1 MRKTMFIRTSRKIG
15 PGEPARRTRSPRA
28 GFTLI
33 ELIVAVTLT
42 AMICSVLYAVIH
54 STMTTHARLTGYN
67 EAALVADRI
76 ADMVA
81 RDLKSAYV
89 ADYAGDDVF
98 TAESQ
103 QDLGLESDRVTL
115 ITCGPAWMPT
125 LQDDTPGIEGF
136 HEVTYAAIP
145 SKSREGYLALYR
157 REAPLDKKSK
167 KGGRFALL
175 HDQVEK
181 FDLRFLGKQ
190 DEKVDWDKA
199 RDEWDYSP
207 ETGLPRIVLLH
218 LTVSIGDAPES
229 EEDARSDGDRIV
241 RFRRQEVH
249 RVIAMSPDVSEDTS
263 KLAALEPK
271 DPRPAPQGGGAIPPG
286 QSQPPGGLPLPGGGA
301 PPGGVNP
308 RGRMNPLQNL
318 FPNTPPKPG
327 SAGQGNPLLELLK
340 RHQRGR

>member
-1 MRKTMFIRTSRKIG
+1 MLIRTSREIG
-15 PGEPARRTRSPRA
+15 PEERSGRTRSPRA

-33 ELIVAVTLT
+33 ELILAVTLT

-54 STMTTHARLTGYN
+54 STMTTHARLSGYN

-81 RDLKSAYV
+81 RDLKTAYV
-89 ADYAGDDVF
+89 ADYDGDAVF

-125 LQDDTPGIEGF
+125 LPSDTPGIEGF

-157 REAPLDKKSK
+157 REAPLDRKSK

-175 HDQVEK
+175 HDQVEQ
-181 FDLRFLGKQ
+181 FDLRFLGKE
-190 DEKVDWDKA
+190 DEEVDWDKA
-199 RDEWDYSP
+199 RDEWEYSP
-207 ETGLPRIVLLH
+207 ETGLPRIVMLH

-229 EEDARSDGDRIV
+229 EEDRESDADRVV

-249 RVIAMSPDVSEDTS
+249 RIIAMPPDVSEDTS

-271 DPRPAPQGGGAIPPG
+271 NPRATPQAQGGGANPPG
-286 QSQPPGGLPLPGGGA
+286 QTQPPGSVPGAGA

-308 RGRMNPLQNL
+308 RGRLNPLQNL